1 MCSGLSKIHTSL
13 LQIYFTK
20 KELSNSNII
29 SFSVQEYEDQEKL
42 KEFLRNLA
50 NATYENF
57 REMTDIPNNPIKSDD
72 YLNAIVQVS
81 IVTYLQLLNHDLYKI
96 DSLKL
101 MYVFFNIVS
110 DKKDCVLSL
119 LLLCQ
124 NTWSWYCD
132 QHHWE
137 GNLFHI

>member
-1 MCSGLSKIHTSL
+1 
-13 LQIYFTK
+13 
-20 KELSNSNII
+20 
-29 SFSVQEYEDQEKL
+29 VQEYEDQEKL

-124 NTWSWYCD
+124 NT
-132 QHHWE
+132 
-137 GNLFHI
+137 

>member
-124 NTWSWYCD
+124 NT
-132 QHHWE
+132 
-137 GNLFHI
+137 

>member
-1 MCSGLSKIHTSL
+1 VGVQWPVQDTPL

-20 KELSNSNII
+20 KELSKSNII

-57 REMTDIPNNPIKSDD
+57 IEMTDIPNNPIKSDE

-81 IVTYLQLLNHDLYKI
+81 IVTY
-96 DSLKL
+96 
-101 MYVFFNIVS
+101 
-110 DKKDCVLSL
+110 
-119 LLLCQ
+119 
-124 NTWSWYCD
+124 
-132 QHHWE
+132 
-137 GNLFHI
+137 G

>member
-1 MCSGLSKIHTSL
+1 VCSGLSKIRTSI

-42 KEFLRNLA
+42 KQFLRNLA

-57 REMTDIPNNPIKSDD
+57 REMTDIPNNPIKSDE

-81 IVTYLQLLNHDLYKI
+81 IVTY
-96 DSLKL
+96 
-101 MYVFFNIVS
+101 
-110 DKKDCVLSL
+110 
-119 LLLCQ
+119 
-124 NTWSWYCD
+124 
-132 QHHWE
+132 
-137 GNLFHI
+137 G

>member
-1 MCSGLSKIHTSL
+1 MCSGLSKIHTSMV
-13 LQIYFTK
+13 QIYFTK
-20 KELSNSNII
+20 KELSNGNI

-81 IVTYLQLLNHDLYKI
+81 IVTYL
-96 DSLKL
+96 
-101 MYVFFNIVS
+101 
-110 DKKDCVLSL
+110 
-119 LLLCQ
+119 
-124 NTWSWYCD
+124 
-132 QHHWE
+132 
-137 GNLFHI
+137 

>member
-1 MCSGLSKIHTSL
+1 MV
-13 LQIYFTK
+13 QIYFTK
-20 KELSNSNII
+20 KELSNGNI

-81 IVTYLQLLNHDLYKI
+81 IVTYL
-96 DSLKL
+96 
-101 MYVFFNIVS
+101 
-110 DKKDCVLSL
+110 
-119 LLLCQ
+119 
-124 NTWSWYCD
+124 
-132 QHHWE
+132 
-137 GNLFHI
+137 

>member
-1 MCSGLSKIHTSL
+1 M

-20 KELSNSNII
+20 KELSNGNI

-81 IVTYLQLLNHDLYKI
+81 IVTYL
-96 DSLKL
+96 
-101 MYVFFNIVS
+101 
-110 DKKDCVLSL
+110 
-119 LLLCQ
+119 
-124 NTWSWYCD
+124 
-132 QHHWE
+132 
-137 GNLFHI
+137 